1 VARVIPEEKILSLD
15 GRDSESFGE
24 KYDRILIDAPCS
36 GLGALRRRP
45 EARWR
50 RSLNDLK
57 ELLPLQRD
65 LIDSAYEMLN
75 PGGIIGFATCSPLLA
90 ETKSQILDAKYR
102 HKDLQILDITG
113 YSPAGATGVNPDGSM
128 QLWTHLDGSDSMF
141 MALLQKSSG

>member
-1 VARVIPEEKILSLD
+1 M
-15 GRDSESFGE
+15 
-24 KYDRILIDAPCS
+24 
-36 GLGALRRRP
+36 GALRRRP

-113 YSPAGATGVNPDGSM
+113 FSPAGATGVNADGTM

-141 MALLQKSSG
+141 MALLQKSS